1 MLKIEVKDGNIEKAL
16 KIFKFKTNKIK
27 QNQILRENQ
36 EYKKPSIIKR
46 EILKKAKYIQQK
58 NTGTGQD

>member
-16 KIFKFKTNKIK
+16 KIFKFKTNKTK

-36 EYKKPSIIKR
+36 EYTKPSIIKR
-46 EILKKAKYIQQK
+46 ETLKKAKYIQRK
-58 NTGTGQD
+58 NTGQD